1 MNLVQ
6 GLKAIASP
14 RRLKVLELLRD
25 PAVTVTEVESHG
37 ATHHGATATALRKQL
52 GISQPALNEQ
62 MQILLDAGLVESRNV
77 GRWVVYWLDEGR
89 VGQLRQTIIDQLL
102 PPREA

>member
-1 MNLVQ
+1 MNLMQ

-25 PAVTVTEVESHG
+25 SAVTVTEVKDHG
-37 ATHHGATATALRKQL
+37 TTRRGATATALRKKL

-62 MQILLDAGLVESRNV
+62 MQILLDAGLVESRNA
-77 GRWVVYWLDEGR
+77 GRWVVYWVDEER

-102 PPREA
+102 PP

>member
-1 MNLVQ
+1 MNLMQ

-25 PAVTVTEVESHG
+25 PAVTATEVKAHG
-37 ATHHGATATALRKQL
+37 ATHHGATATDLRKKL

-62 MQILLDAGLVESRNV
+62 MQVLLDAGLVESRNV
-77 GRWVVYWLDEGR
+77 GRWVVYWVDEER
-89 VGQLRQTIIDQLL
+89 VAQLRQTIIDQLL
-102 PPREA
+102 PPG